1 MSGDVRYR
9 NMMYDKLRLR
19 QGINENVME
28 FNIMITNIDSEIR
41 KLYIMYVKCTFFM
54 TKKNVLGW
62 MIYGILYPI
71 SGIMLLILLYDVYT
85 GNAYIKNGSTL
96 PAKYYIIVLVALVHV
111 MYRRFKDILMK

>member
-1 MSGDVRYR
+1 
-9 NMMYDKLRLR
+9 
-19 QGINENVME
+19 ME
-28 FNIMITNIDSEIR
+28 ETCSMR
-41 KLYIMYVKCTFFM
+41 FFM

-71 SGIMLLILLYDVYT
+71 SGIMLLILLYDAYT

-96 PAKYYIIVLVALVHV
+96 PAKSYIIVLVALVHV